1 VRTEAAI
8 KIYKKQHNALWH
20 KYKKMTPWHSVRG
33 SAAAGPNKSKRL
45 LCAKKKKTRLG
56 ACSRPSAAGAGSFKR
71 GGWRTGDE
79 IDRSSQLA
87 AEIPSLGKTMDHPRL
102 LVIK

>member
-1 VRTEAAI
+1 VDLPLPGQIKASGCCVR
-8 KIYKKQHNALWH
+8 KK
-20 KYKKMTPWHSVRG
+20 RE
-33 SAAAGPNKSKRL
+33 
-45 LCAKKKKTRLG
+45 TRLG
-56 ACSRPSAAGAGSFKR
+56 AGSRPSAAGAGSFKR

-102 LVIK
+102 LIIK